1 MAEIDVK
8 PKTRTP
14 AWAWIVLL
22 LIAVALLYFF
32 LRGTGENNDK
42 QDSGADSSTSI
53 LKQQTGDWHTAIAYP
68 AACAAQVA

>member
-8 PKTRTP
+8 PKTKTP

-32 LRGTGENNDK
+32 LRGTGENTDK
-42 QDSGADSSTSI
+42 QDSGTDSSTSI
-53 LKQQTGDWHTAIAYP
+53 LKERTGEWNAAITYP
-68 AACAAQVA
+68 TIRKAQMA

>member
-14 AWAWIVLL
+14 AWIWIILL

-53 LKQQTGDWHTAIAYP
+53 LKQGTGKWHAAIAYP
-68 AACAAQVA
+68 AFGNAQAA